1 MSTPTSAPPTTR
13 TVTTDGRRRADMR
26 GRGRVTPRRRLS
38 PRTWMQRALLYL
50 LLILVA
56 AVPLFPL
63 YWLVISAFK
72 TPAEFISIP
81 PTWFPTSPT
90 MDQVEAA
97 LTEVPFAQS
106 MLNSVIIAGGATV
119 SVLITSILAGYVFA
133 KYQFKGKDL
142 MFWGIV
148 ATMFLPPIVT
158 LVPLY
163 YLINS
168 MGLAD
173 SYIGV
178 LLPWLANA
186 FGIFLMRQF
195 IMDVPDELIEA
206 ARMDGASEF
215 RIVWQF
221 VVPLIKPAV
230 VTLAVFMFVFS
241 WNNFLWPL
249 TILRTE
255 AMYPVVLTLNRL
267 MSYTMSF
274 DYQNVVIAGALIA
287 SLPTLIVF
295 LISQRVFVQG
305 IASSGVKG

>member
-1 MSTPTSAPPTTR
+1 MT
-13 TVTTDGRRRADMR
+13 RRRI
-26 GRGRVTPRRRLS
+26 GP
-38 PRTWMQRALLYL
+38 RALTQRVLLYA
-50 LLILVA
+50 LLIVVA
-56 AVPLFPL
+56 VVPLFPL

-72 TPAEFISIP
+72 TPAEFVTIP
-81 PTWFPTSPT
+81 PTWFPAAPT
-90 MDQVEAA
+90 LDPMVSA
-97 LTEVPFAQS
+97 LTEVPFLQS
-106 MLNSVIIAGGATV
+106 MLNSIIIAGASTL
-119 SVLITSILAGYVFA
+119 SVLVTSVLAGYVFA
-133 KYQFKGKDL
+133 KYNFRGKDL

-163 YLINS
+163 YLVSS
-168 MGLAD
+168 MGLSD
-173 SYIGV
+173 TYIGV

-195 IMDVPDELIEA
+195 IMEVPDELIEA
-206 ARMDGASEF
+206 ARLDGASEF

-241 WNNFLWPL
+241 WNNFIWPL

-274 DYQNVVIAGALIA
+274 EYQNVVIAGALIA

-295 LISQRVFVQG
+295 LVSQRVFVQG

>member
-1 MSTPTSAPPTTR
+1 MT
-13 TVTTDGRRRADMR
+13 RRRTD
-26 GRGRVTPRRRLS
+26 
-38 PRTWMQRALLYL
+38 PRTLAQRVLLYI
-50 LLILVA
+50 LLIVVA
-56 AVPLFPL
+56 LVPLFPL
-63 YWLVISAFK
+63 YWLLISAFK
-72 TPAEFISIP
+72 TPAEFVTIP

-90 MDQVEAA
+90 LDQVGAA
-97 LTEVPFAQS
+97 LTDVPFAQS
-106 MLNSVIIAGGATV
+106 MLNSIIIAGGATL
-119 SVLITSILAGYVFA
+119 SVLVTSILAGYVFG
-133 KYQFKGKDL
+133 KYAFRGKDM

-163 YLINS
+163 YLISS

-195 IMDVPDELIEA
+195 IMEVPDELIEA
-206 ARMDGASEF
+206 ARLDGASEF

-249 TILRTE
+249 TILRSE

>member
-1 MSTPTSAPPTTR
+1 MSR
-13 TVTTDGRRRADMR
+13 
-26 GRGRVTPRRRLS
+26 
-38 PRTWMQRALLYL
+38 PRTLAQRTLLYV
-50 LLILVA
+50 LLIIVA

-72 TPAEFISIP
+72 TPAEFVSIP

-90 MDQVEAA
+90 LDQVESA
-97 LTEVPFAQS
+97 LTDVPFARS
-106 MLNSVIIAGGATV
+106 MLNSVIIAGGATI
-119 SVLITSILAGYVFA
+119 SVLVTSILAGYVFA
-133 KYQFKGKDL
+133 KYHFRGKNL
-142 MFWGIV
+142 MFWSIV

-168 MGLAD
+168 MGLSD

-195 IMDVPDELIEA
+195 IMGVPDELIEA